1 VISSADSEFYLT
13 IRCMVCH
20 LENATLFSSSKR
32 YASEGSGVISGF
44 HTLQHESTHLTNYR
58 IMFLY
63 FTVEYVAMPKA
74 FVLMNADLGSEDSI
88 VNELKKLEG
97 VKEVYQ
103 VYGVYDIVAQV
114 EANTMERV
122 KETITWK
129 LRKLNGVKSTL
140 TMIVMD

>member
-1 VISSADSEFYLT
+1 
-13 IRCMVCH
+13 
-20 LENATLFSSSKR
+20 
-32 YASEGSGVISGF
+32 
-44 HTLQHESTHLTNYR
+44 
-58 IMFLY
+58 
-63 FTVEYVAMPKA
+63 
-74 FVLMNADLGSEDSI
+74 MNADLGSEDSI

>member
-1 VISSADSEFYLT
+1 
-13 IRCMVCH
+13 
-20 LENATLFSSSKR
+20 
-32 YASEGSGVISGF
+32 
-44 HTLQHESTHLTNYR
+44 
-58 IMFLY
+58 
-63 FTVEYVAMPKA
+63 MPKA

-88 VNELKKLEG
+88 VNELRKLEG

>member
-1 VISSADSEFYLT
+1 
-13 IRCMVCH
+13 
-20 LENATLFSSSKR
+20 
-32 YASEGSGVISGF
+32 
-44 HTLQHESTHLTNYR
+44 
-58 IMFLY
+58 
-63 FTVEYVAMPKA
+63 MPKA

-88 VNELKKLEG
+88 VSELKKLEG

-103 VYGVYDIVAQV
+103 VYGVYDIIAQV

-129 LRKLNGVKSTL
+129 LRKLTGVKSTL